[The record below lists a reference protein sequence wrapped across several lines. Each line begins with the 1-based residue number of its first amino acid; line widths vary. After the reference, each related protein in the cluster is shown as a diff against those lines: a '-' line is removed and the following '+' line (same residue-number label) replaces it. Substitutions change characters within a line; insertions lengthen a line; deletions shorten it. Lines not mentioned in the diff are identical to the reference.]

1 MSVRKSKNGPLRK
14 DIMKKIYISLV
25 LAATALTVMH
35 AQQLPLY
42 SQSYFNPFLYNPA
55 TTGINEGTNAYLIH
69 RRQWTGM
76 PGSPVTNAFT
86 MDGFFD
92 DKNVGLGLMVFN
104 DVQDITERL
113 GIYTS
118 YAYRLKLNED
128 MQLRFG
134 LTVGFLDNRIDYSR
148 AVVKDASDPML
159 FAQMQRK
166 SALDANLGVSFNWK
180 DLRIGFSVPQ
190 LVGQRVEIAS
200 YDTRSYYQLNR
211 HYLATATYKW
221 VFNESQQ
228 LALEPMAMIRFMP
241 HTPMQYDIN
250 AQCSWKDMVWVGL
263 AYRSNYAVGVNARVK
278 LFGNLSAGYSYD
290 IIVSPLRTSAGVSHE
305 FMLGYKF
312 GQLGGGGDVGGH
324 MRAKYD

>member
-1 MSVRKSKNGPLRK
+1 MN
-14 DIMKKIYISLV
+14 KIYISLV
-25 LAATALTVMH
+25 LVAATLLNAE

-55 TTGINEGTNAYLIH
+55 TAGVNEGTNAYLIH

-86 MDGFFD
+86 VDGFFE
-92 DKNVGLGLMVFN
+92 DKNVGLGLAIFN
-104 DVQDITERL
+104 DVQDINERL

-128 MQLRFG
+128 MALRFG
-134 LTVGFLDNRIDYSR
+134 VTVGFLDNRIDYSR
-148 AVVKDASDPML
+148 AIVKDASDPML

-166 SALDANLGVSFNWK
+166 SALDGNIGVSYNWK

-190 LVGQRVEIAS
+190 LIGQRQELAS
-200 YDTRSYYQLNR
+200 YDQVSYYQLNR

-241 HTPMQYDIN
+241 NTPAQYDIL
-250 AQCSWKDMVWVGL
+250 AQASWKDMIWVGV

-278 LFGNLSAGYSYD
+278 LFGNLSAGYAYD
-290 IIVSPLRTSAGVSHE
+290 IIISDLKTSAGVSHE

-312 GQLGGGGDVGGH
+312 GQLGGGGEGGGH
-324 MRAKYD
+324 QRAKYD

>member
-1 MSVRKSKNGPLRK
+1 
-14 DIMKKIYISLV
+14 MKKIYISLV
-25 LAATALTVMH
+25 LVAASLLNAD

-55 TTGINEGTNAYLIH
+55 TTGVNEGTNAYLIH

-86 MDGFFD
+86 VDGFFD
-92 DKNVGLGLMVFN
+92 DKNVGLGFAIFN
-104 DVQDITERL
+104 DVQDINERL

-118 YAYRLKLNED
+118 YAYRLKLNTD

-134 LTVGFLDNRIDYSR
+134 VTVGFLDNRIDYSR

-166 SALDANLGVSFNWK
+166 SALDGNIGVSFNWK
-180 DLRIGFSVPQ
+180 DLRVGFSVPQ
-190 LVGQRVEIAS
+190 LIGQRQELAS
-200 YDTRSYYQLNR
+200 YDQVSYYQLNR
-211 HYLATATYKW
+211 HYLGTVTYKW
-221 VFNESQQ
+221 MFNESMQ
-228 LALEPMAMIRFMP
+228 LALEPMAMVRFMP
-241 HTPMQYDIN
+241 HTPAQYDIM
-250 AQCSWKDMVWVGL
+250 AQASWKDMVWLGVS
-263 AYRSNYAVGVNARVK
+263 YRSNYAVGINARVK
-278 LFGNLSAGYSYD
+278 LFGNLSAGYAYD
-290 IIVSPLRTSAGVSHE
+290 IIISDLKTSAGISHE

-312 GQLGGGGDVGGH
+312 GSLGGGGSTSSGH

>member
-1 MSVRKSKNGPLRK
+1 
-14 DIMKKIYISLV
+14 MKKIYISLV
-25 LAATALTVMH
+25 LVAATMLTAE

-55 TTGINEGTNAYLIH
+55 TTGVNEGTNAYLIH
-69 RRQWTGM
+69 RRQWTGI

-86 MDGFFD
+86 VDGFFE
-92 DKNVGLGLMVFN
+92 DKNVGLGLAIFN

-134 LTVGFLDNRIDYSR
+134 VTVGFLDNRIDYSR
-148 AVVKDASDPML
+148 AIVKDGDDPMI
-159 FAQMQRK
+159 FGQMQRK
-166 SALDANLGVSFNWK
+166 SALDANIGVSYNWK

-190 LVGQRVEIAS
+190 LIGQRQEIQS
-200 YDTRSYYQLNR
+200 YDQVSYYQLNR
-211 HYLATATYKW
+211 HYLATVSYKW
-221 VFNESQQ
+221 MFNETQQ

-241 HTPMQYDIN
+241 NTPAQYDIL
-250 AQCSWKDMVWVGL
+250 AQASWKDMVWLGVS
-263 AYRSNYAVGVNARVK
+263 YRSNYAVGINTRVK
-278 LFGNLSAGYSYD
+278 LFGNLSAGYAYD
-290 IIVSPLRTSAGVSHE
+290 IIISDLKTSAGVSHE

-312 GQLGGGGDVGGH
+312 GQLGGGSEGGGH
-324 MRAKYD
+324 ERAKYD

>member
-1 MSVRKSKNGPLRK
+1 
-14 DIMKKIYISLV
+14 MKKVYFSLV
-25 LAATALTVMH
+25 LVSAAMFTAK

-55 TTGINEGTNAYLIH
+55 TAGVNEGTNAYLVH

-86 MDGFFD
+86 VDGFFE
-92 DKNVGLGLMVFN
+92 DKNVGLGLAIFN
-104 DVQDITERL
+104 DVQDINERL

-118 YAYRLKLNED
+118 YAYRLKLNDD

-134 LTVGFLDNRIDYSR
+134 VTVGFLDNRIDYSR

-159 FAQMQRK
+159 FEQMQRK
-166 SALDANLGVSFNWK
+166 SALDGNVGVSYNWK

-190 LVGQRVEIAS
+190 LIGQRQELAS
-200 YDTRSYYQLNR
+200 YDQVSYYQLNR
-211 HYLATATYKW
+211 HYLATASYKW
-221 VFNESQQ
+221 MFNESQQ

-241 HTPMQYDIN
+241 NTPAQYDIL
-250 AQCSWKDMVWVGL
+250 AQASWKDMVWLGVS
-263 AYRSNYAVGVNARVK
+263 YRSNYAVGVNARVK
-278 LFGNLSAGYSYD
+278 LFGNLSAGYAYD
-290 IIVSPLRTSAGVSHE
+290 IIISDLKTSAGVSHE

-312 GQLGGGGDVGGH
+312 GQLGGGNSDGGGH
-324 MRAKYD
+324 SRAKYD

>member
-1 MSVRKSKNGPLRK
+1 MN
-14 DIMKKIYISLV
+14 KIYISLALV
-25 LAATALTVMH
+25 AATMLTAE

-55 TTGINEGTNAYLIH
+55 TAGVNEGTNAYLIH

-76 PGSPVTNAFT
+76 PGSPVTNAVT
-86 MDGFFD
+86 VDGFFE
-92 DKNVGLGLMVFN
+92 DKNVGLGLAIFN
-104 DVQDITERL
+104 DVQDINERL

-128 MQLRFG
+128 MALRFG
-134 LTVGFLDNRIDYSR
+134 VTVGFLDNRIDYSR
-148 AVVKDASDPML
+148 AIVKDASDPML

-166 SALDANLGVSFNWK
+166 SALDGNIGVSYNWK

-190 LVGQRVEIAS
+190 LIGQRQELAS
-200 YDTRSYYQLNR
+200 YDQVSYYQLNR

-241 HTPMQYDIN
+241 NTPAQYDIL
-250 AQCSWKDMVWVGL
+250 AQASWKDMVWLGV

-278 LFGNLSAGYSYD
+278 LFGNLSAGYAYD
-290 IIVSPLRTSAGVSHE
+290 IIISDLKTSAGVSHE

-312 GQLGGGGDVGGH
+312 GQLGGGGDGGGH
-324 MRAKYD
+324 QRAKYD

>member
-1 MSVRKSKNGPLRK
+1 
-14 DIMKKIYISLV
+14 MKKLSISLV
-25 LAATALTVMH
+25 LVAATMLTAD

-55 TTGINEGTNAYLIH
+55 TTGVNDGTNAYLIH

-86 MDGFFD
+86 VDGFFE
-92 DKNVGLGLMVFN
+92 DKNVGLGFAIFN

-128 MQLRFG
+128 MALRFG
-134 LTVGFLDNRIDYSR
+134 VTVGFLDNRVDYSR
-148 AVVKDASDPML
+148 AIVKDASDPML

-166 SALDANLGVSFNWK
+166 SALDANIGVSYNWK
-180 DLRIGFSVPQ
+180 DLRIGFAVPQ
-190 LVGQRVEIAS
+190 LIGQRVELAS
-200 YDTRSYYQLNR
+200 YDQTSYYQLNR

-221 VFNESQQ
+221 VFNETQQ

-241 HTPMQYDIN
+241 NTPAQYDIL
-250 AQCSWKDMVWVGL
+250 AQASWKDMVWLGVS
-263 AYRSNYAVGVNARVK
+263 YRSNYAVGINTRVK
-278 LFGNLSAGYSYD
+278 LFGNLSAGYAYD
-290 IIVSPLRTSAGVSHE
+290 IIISDLKTSAGVSHE

-312 GQLGGGGDVGGH
+312 GQLGGGGDGGGH
-324 MRAKYD
+324 QRAKYD

>member
-1 MSVRKSKNGPLRK
+1 
-14 DIMKKIYISLV
+14 MKKIYISLV
-25 LAATALTVMH
+25 LAAATLTTVD

-55 TTGINEGTNAYLIH
+55 TAGIHEGTNAYLIH
-69 RRQWTGM
+69 RRQWTGIA
-76 PGSPVTNAFT
+76 GSPVTNALT
-86 MDGFFD
+86 VDGFFE
-92 DKNVGLGLMVFN
+92 DKNVGLGLTIFN
-104 DVQDITERL
+104 DVQDINERI

-118 YAYRLKLNED
+118 YAYRLKLNDD

-134 LTVGFLDNRIDYSR
+134 VTVGFLDNRIDYSK
-148 AVVKDASDPML
+148 AVVKDAADPMM

-180 DLRIGFSVPQ
+180 ELRVGFAVPQ
-190 LVGQRVEIAS
+190 LVGQRVELAS

-211 HYLATATYKW
+211 HYLATVSYKW
-221 VFNESQQ
+221 MFNESQQ

-241 HTPMQYDIN
+241 NTPAQYDIN
-250 AQCSWKDMVWVGL
+250 AQCSWKDMIWVGV

-278 LFGNLSAGYSYD
+278 LFGNLSAGYAYD
-290 IIVSPLRTSAGVSHE
+290 IITSPLKTSAGVSHE

-312 GQLGGGGDVGGH
+312 GQLGGGGGDSGGH

>member
-1 MSVRKSKNGPLRK
+1 MS
-14 DIMKKIYISLV
+14 KKIYIT
-25 LAATALTVMH
+25 LALLTAAMIRSE

-55 TTGINEGTNAYLIH
+55 TAGVNEGTNAYLVH

-86 MDGFFD
+86 VDGFFD
-92 DKNVGLGLMVFN
+92 DKNVGLGLAIFN

-118 YAYRLKLNED
+118 YAYRLKLNDD

-148 AVVKDASDPML
+148 AVVKDADDPML
-159 FAQMQRK
+159 FGTMERK
-166 SALDANLGVSFNWK
+166 SALDANIGVSYNWK
-180 DLRIGFSVPQ
+180 DLRVGFSVPQ
-190 LVGQRVEIAS
+190 LIGQHVELAN

-211 HYLATATYKW
+211 HYLATVSYKW
-221 VFNESQQ
+221 VFNESMQ
-228 LALEPMAMIRFMP
+228 LALEPMAMVRFMP
-241 HTPMQYDIN
+241 HTPAQYDIL
-250 AQCSWKDMVWVGL
+250 AQCSWKDMVWVGV

-278 LFGNLSAGYSYD
+278 LFGNLSAGYAYD
-290 IIVSPLRTSAGVSHE
+290 IIISPLKTSAGVSHE

-312 GQLGGGGDVGGH
+312 GSLGGGSSSGGH
-324 MRAKYD
+324 ERAKYD